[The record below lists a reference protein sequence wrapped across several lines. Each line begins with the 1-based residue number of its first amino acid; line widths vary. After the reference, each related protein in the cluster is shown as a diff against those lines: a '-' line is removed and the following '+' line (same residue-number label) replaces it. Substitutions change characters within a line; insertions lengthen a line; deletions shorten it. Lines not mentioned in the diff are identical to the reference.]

1 MTTTSASPGPRVDDR
16 ARMSVPRLAAGL
28 AIGAWAGLF
37 WFLLAAGRTSLYLS
51 SRTAWLV
58 PLGAVLAT
66 IGAAGRLASARV
78 RDPEPLGTRETW
90 MLGVI
95 VLPVVLLL
103 TLPPATLDSYAVGQR
118 SDATGIGTSARVVSG
133 PIDLVDVAAARAVSD
148 ADAALRARA
157 GERVTIEGFV
167 TEEPGEADR
176 FQLTRFV
183 ITCCVADATI
193 SYVTVVDAP
202 PGTFETDEWV
212 RVTGPIYPLGTDILV
227 QAESIEA
234 IPPPDDPYLT
244 P

>member
-1 MTTTSASPGPRVDDR
+1 MSERHDVRLRISAPRV
-16 ARMSVPRLAAGL
+16 AAGL
-28 AIGAWAGLF
+28 ALGAWAGLF
-37 WFLLAAGRTSLYLS
+37 WFLMGSGRTSLYLS

-58 PLGAVLAT
+58 PLGAVLASA
-66 IGAAGRLASARV
+66 GALGRLASARV
-78 RDPEPLGTRETW
+78 RDPEPLGSRETW
-90 MLGVI
+90 MIGII

-103 TLPPATLDSYAVGQR
+103 TLPPATLDSYAVGRR
-118 SDATGIGTSARVVSG
+118 SNSTGIGSSARIVSG
-133 PIDLVDVAAARAVSD
+133 PIDLVDVAAARAVVD
-148 ADAALRARA
+148 AETALKARA

-202 PGTFETDEWV
+202 PGSFTTDEWV
-212 RVTGPIYPLGTDILV
+212 RVVGPIYPLGSDILV
-227 QAESIEA
+227 QAESIEQ
-234 IPPPDDPYLT
+234 IDQPEEPYLT

>member
-1 MTTTSASPGPRVDDR
+1 MSERPDDRLQVSTPRV
-16 ARMSVPRLAAGL
+16 AAGL

-37 WFLLAAGRTSLYLS
+37 WFLMAAGRTSLYLS

-58 PLGAVLAT
+58 PLGAVLASA
-66 IGAAGRLASARV
+66 GALGRLASARV
-78 RDPEPLGTRETW
+78 RDPEPLGSRETW
-90 MLGVI
+90 AIGII

-103 TLPPATLDSYAVGQR
+103 TLPPTTLDSYAVSRR
-118 SDATGIGTSARVVSG
+118 SNSTGIGSSARIVSG
-133 PIDLVDVAAARAVSD
+133 PIDLVDVAAARAV
-148 ADAALRARA
+148 ADAETALKARA

-202 PGTFETDEWV
+202 PGSFTTDEWV
-212 RVTGPIYPLGTDILV
+212 RVVGPIYPLGSDILV
-227 QAESIEA
+227 QAESIEP
-234 IPPPDDPYLT
+234 IEQPDEPYLT

>member
-1 MTTTSASPGPRVDDR
+1 MSAREDERLRFSAPRV
-16 ARMSVPRLAAGL
+16 AAAL

-37 WFLLAAGRTSLYLS
+37 WFLLVAGRTSLYLS
-51 SRTAWLV
+51 TRTAWLV
-58 PLGAVLAT
+58 PLGAGLAT
-66 IGAAGRLASARV
+66 VAAVGRLASARV
-78 RDPEPLGTRETW
+78 RAPEPLGTRETW
-90 MLGVI
+90 MFGVI

-103 TLPPATLDSYAVGQR
+103 TLPPATLDSYAVDR
-118 SDATGIGTSARVVSG
+118 HSNSTAIGSSARIVSG
-133 PIDLVDVAAARAVSD
+133 PIDLVDVAAARAVVD
-148 ADAALRARA
+148 AQAALKARA

-167 TEEPGEADR
+167 TEEPGEDDR

-202 PGTFETDEWV
+202 PGSFETDDWV
-212 RVTGPIYPLGTDILV
+212 RVVGPIYPLGSDILV

-234 IPPPDDPYLT
+234 IEQPEEPYLT

>member
-1 MTTTSASPGPRVDDR
+1 MSERRDDRVRISAPRV
-16 ARMSVPRLAAGL
+16 AAGL
-28 AIGAWAGLF
+28 ALGAWAGLF
-37 WFLLAAGRTSLYLS
+37 WFLMGAGRTSLYLS

-58 PLGAVLAT
+58 PLGAVLAS
-66 IGAAGRLASARV
+66 AAALGRLASARV
-78 RDPEPLGTRETW
+78 RDPEPLGSRETW
-90 MLGVI
+90 MIGII

-103 TLPPATLDSYAVGQR
+103 TLPPATLDSYAVSRR
-118 SDATGIGTSARVVSG
+118 SNSTGIGSSARIVSG
-133 PIDLVDVAAARAVSD
+133 PIDLVDVAAARAV
-148 ADAALRARA
+148 ADAQAALKGRA

-202 PGTFETDEWV
+202 PGSFTTDEWV
-212 RVTGPIYPLGTDILV
+212 RVIGPIYPLGSDILV
-227 QAESIEA
+227 QAESIEQVEQ
-234 IPPPDDPYLT
+234 PDEPYLT